1 MNCSRLHETLGM
13 MPALW
18 MPHGRYAPSPTG
30 LLHLG
35 SARTALVAWLSV
47 RAAGGRF
54 SLRIEDIDRPREA
67 PGMAQA
73 IVNDLSWLG
82 LDWDD
87 APLRQSE
94 RHIHYEAALDQLQR
108 RGRLF
113 PCRYSRRDLERI
125 ATAPHGDEYVT
136 RFPASLRPMDLAS
149 DWYASFRKN
158 AGDAA
163 LRFMVTPGAVTFDDR
178 VFGTTTED
186 VASTVGDFVVWR
198 RDGIWAYQLA
208 VVVDDLLTGITEVV
222 RGADLLDSTAR
233 QILLF
238 RALDGV
244 VPTYTHVPLVVN
256 EDGQKL
262 SKRDKALSVAAL
274 REVGVDAE
282 TVVGVLGASLGLLPE
297 VRRCK
302 PEALIPRFDWKRIPR
317 EPWRLSRWPQHP

>member
-1 MNCSRLHETLGM
+1 M
-13 MPALW
+13 MAAPR

-35 SARTALVAWLSV
+35 SARTALVAWLSA
-47 RAAGGRF
+47 RAARGRF
-54 SLRIEDIDRPREA
+54 SLRIEDIDRPREV

-73 IVNDLSWLG
+73 IVNDLAWLG

-87 APLRQSE
+87 APVRQSE
-94 RHIHYEAALDQLQR
+94 RHVHYEAALDQLQR

-113 PCRYSRRDLERI
+113 PCRYSRRDLEQI
-125 ATAPHGDEYVT
+125 ATAPHGNERVT
-136 RFPASLRPMDLAS
+136 RYPASLRPTDLPS
-149 DWYASFRKN
+149 NWYASFRKTT
-158 AGDAA
+158 GDAA
-163 LRFMVTPGAVTFDDR
+163 LRFMVAPGVVTFDDH
-178 VFGTTTED
+178 VFGATTED

-198 RDGIWAYQLA
+198 RDGIWAYQFA

-238 RALDGV
+238 QALGGV

-256 EDGQKL
+256 GDGQKL

-274 REVGVDAE
+274 RDAGVDAE
-282 TVVGVLGASLGLLPE
+282 TVVGVLGASLRLLPE

-302 PEALIPRFDWKRIPR
+302 PEALIARFDWKRIPR
-317 EPWRLSRWPQHP
+317 EPWRLSCWPQRL